1 MGCNN
6 HVGLLQDHAGLLQ
19 DQVGLLE
26 GQECNPKGLEGPQE
40 SETVP
45 LQKADKRFLSRYELL
60 LSEEE
65 IQFCQRKWAAGGA
78 VKHPVY
84 QAWEALKQSS
94 LTAEELQSRQE
105 KLAKNKKQAIL
116 EKQEQEKRQDREV
129 RQAMEEEAGTQVLIE
144 HTPKNIQTVKRKI
157 HARMPEGV
165 DRFLP
170 TSSSRMEILV
180 ERSAKQKQ
188 KKQKK

>member
-26 GQECNPKGLEGPQE
+26 GQECNPKGLGGPQE

-65 IQFCQRKWAAGGA
+65 IQFCQRKWEAGEA

-105 KLAKNKKQAIL
+105 KLAKNKQQAVL
-116 EKQEQEKRQDREV
+116 EKREQEKRQDREV
-129 RQAMEEEAGTQVLIE
+129 RQAMEEEAGTQVLTE

-170 TSSSRMEILV
+170 TSSSHMEILV